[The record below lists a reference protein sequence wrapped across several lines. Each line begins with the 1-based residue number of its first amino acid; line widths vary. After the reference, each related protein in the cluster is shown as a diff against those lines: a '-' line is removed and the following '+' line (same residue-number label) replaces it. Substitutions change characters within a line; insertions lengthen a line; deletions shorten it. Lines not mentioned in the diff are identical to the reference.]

1 MTLGQLLLLVLIV
14 AVVWLAGKLKRQEE
28 RLDQMKDKDRG
39 KEQ

>member
-14 AVVWLAGKLKRQEE
+14 AVVWLASKLKRQEE
-28 RLDQMKDKDRG
+28 RLDQMEDKDRG